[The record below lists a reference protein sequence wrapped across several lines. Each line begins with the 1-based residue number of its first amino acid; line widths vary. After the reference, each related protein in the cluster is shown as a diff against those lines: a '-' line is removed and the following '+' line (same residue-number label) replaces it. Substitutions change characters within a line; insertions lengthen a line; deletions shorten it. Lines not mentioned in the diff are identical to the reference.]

1 MALFLVTPAG
11 RNTTVIGRKASQQAQ
26 PVKRENYLVLTAVG
40 KEDEVI
46 LLTLSRLVA
55 NHRCTILDCRMSL
68 LGDENAAYLLVTGP
82 WDAVSRLEKAIEKVR
97 EAGEFAVEVVRTP
110 GQPNRPGIP
119 YNVNLVALDGP
130 GIVHD
135 TLLFFASRNVAVDDL
150 QSNTQNA
157 PQSDTRIFSM
167 NMMVRLPVDTHLP
180 ALREEFMMFCD
191 ERNLD
196 AVIEPLRAP

>member
-1 MALFLVTPAG
+1 M
-11 RNTTVIGRKASQQAQ
+11 IGRKNTEQST

-40 KEDEVI
+40 KEEEVV

-68 LGDENAAYLLVTGP
+68 LGEETATYMLVTGP
-82 WDAVSRLEKAIEKVR
+82 WDAVSRLEQGVEKIR
-97 EAGEFAVEVVRTP
+97 EGAEFAVQVARTP

-119 YNVNLVALDGP
+119 YNVNLVSVDGP
-130 GIVHD
+130 GIIHD
-135 TLLFFASRNVAVDDL
+135 MLLFFASRGVAVDDL
-150 QSNTQNA
+150 QSNTQTA

-167 NMMVRLPVDTHLP
+167 NMLVRLPTNTHLP
-180 ALREEFMMFCD
+180 ALREEFMVFCD